1 MMSAHKCTEAQHR
14 AGRRRGVDF
23 VAVVD
28 QVMTLLRQ
36 RGRVT
41 YRLLKRQFQLDDETL
56 DDVKVELIKGQ
67 RLATDE
73 DGEVL
78 VWLGEAAVPAAPAT
92 VAPTPAPLAYTPP
105 YLAEKIR
112 TSRSTLEGERKQVT
126 VLFADLKGSTEL
138 IRDLDPE
145 AAQRL
150 LDPALQRM
158 MDAVHRFEG
167 TVNQV
172 LGDGIMALFGA
183 PVAHEDHAAR
193 ACYAALAM
201 QTALRR
207 YAEEV
212 RRTQG
217 LEVQLR
223 VGLNSGDVVVRTIG
237 NDLHM
242 DYSAVGQTTH
252 LAARMEQLALP
263 GTIRLPAATL
273 RLVEG
278 LVLVTA

>member
-1 MMSAHKCTEAQHR
+1 M
-14 AGRRRGVDF
+14 DF

-28 QVMTLLRQ
+28 QVIALLRQ

-67 RLATDE
+67 RLAADE

-92 VAPTPAPLAYTPP
+92 VAPTPASLAYTPP

-150 LDPALQRM
+150 LDPAFQHM
-158 MDAVHRFEG
+158 MDAV
-167 TVNQV
+167 
-172 LGDGIMALFGA
+172 GA
-183 PVAHEDHAAR
+183 WAR
-193 ACYAALAM
+193 CMPRPASAS
-201 QTALRR
+201 RR
-207 YAEEV
+207 V
-212 RRTQG
+212 SR
-217 LEVQLR
+217 
-223 VGLNSGDVVVRTIG
+223 
-237 NDLHM
+237 
-242 DYSAVGQTTH
+242 
-252 LAARMEQLALP
+252 
-263 GTIRLPAATL
+263 
-273 RLVEG
+273 
-278 LVLVTA
+278 